1 MELLKQFGFEKVEMV
16 DPQYDETKI
25 KKNVPV
31 NELVVEL
38 SFLKASSV
46 LNKLKKFNGFIISGD
61 TEVFRCRSVFKN
73 SFKN

>member
-46 LNKLKKFNGFIISGD
+46 LNKLK
-61 TEVFRCRSVFKN
+61 N
-73 SFKN
+73 SMVYNFW

>member
-46 LNKLKKFNGFIISGD
+46 LNKLK
-61 TEVFRCRSVFKN
+61 N
-73 SFKN
+73 SMVL